1 LIDKR
6 SQVIRI
12 RRLIEEK
19 TLSDFFGEIVIKMEH
34 GNIVCVELS
43 ENRRLDEM
51 ETQKLM
57 KSVIGDPT
65 AEIRGV
71 KATREQGVS
80 LVRVGR
86 KGSLEEMVPAVK

>member
-1 LIDKR
+1 MIDKK
-6 SQVIRI
+6 SQVIRMK
-12 RRLIEEK
+12 RLIEEK
-19 TLSDFFGEIVIKMEH
+19 VLADFFGEIVIKMEH

-51 ETQKLM
+51 ETQKL
-57 KSVIGDPT
+57 VQAIRGNPN

-71 KATREQGVS
+71 KSTRDPGIS